1 MAGERRAL
9 YTHKHAASSF
19 SMQAKVID
27 DAVPR
32 AMALVILAISCGAI
46 QAYGGSSSLF
56 LGQKSSEGPKTLPVN
71 TKDVHSQVD
80 VDRQVEKF
88 EDKRFQ
94 ANLAE
99 LGSYTSAAAA
109 RAAAAAEEATAAE
122 QHVQQLD
129 LTNEVT
135 IASAKDYL
143 NEIQSEAQ
151 DAVEASGEVAKT
163 VSEAKTISK
172 AASAKAEKLAL
183 KSVEKMFESKYKSL
197 EGWRK
202 EVLTNHWENA
212 RQAGIKAF
220 QPYEHM
226 MSVANERANKYKAAA
241 VTLSG
246 VASSLAD
253 QASKSSLTAGMK
265 RMNGDM
271 EGAANLDGVAR
282 GLRTHSQELKTYAK
296 NLNSESE
303 ILSENAPTYLER
315 GLMAAKRARY
325 DANPGYLPPLPMN
338 PDFAYVPPTN

>member
-1 MAGERRAL
+1 MAVV
-9 YTHKHAASSF
+9 S
-19 SMQAKVID
+19 
-27 DAVPR
+27 
-32 AMALVILAISCGAI
+32 GAI
-46 QAYGGSSSLF
+46 RAYGGGSSQF
-56 LGQKSSEGPKTLPVN
+56 LGQKSSEGPKTLPIN
-71 TKDVHSQVD
+71 NKDVHSQVD
-80 VDRQVEKF
+80 VDMQVEEF
-88 EDKRFQ
+88 EDTRFQ

-129 LTNEVT
+129 LTNQVT
-135 IASAKDYL
+135 LATATDYL
-143 NEIQSEAQ
+143 NKIQSEAQ

-163 VSEAKTISK
+163 VSEATTISK
-172 AASAKAEKLAL
+172 KASAKAEKLAL
-183 KSVEKMFESKYKSL
+183 KAVEKLFESKYKSL
-197 EGWRK
+197 DGWRK

-241 VTLSG
+241 ETLSG

-271 EGAANLDGVAR
+271 GGAANLDGVAR
-282 GLRTHSQELKTYAK
+282 GLRSHGSELNIYAK
-296 NLNSESE
+296 NLKSESE
-303 ILSENAPTYLER
+303 TLTENAPTYLER

-325 DANPGYLPPLPMN
+325 DANPGYLPPLQMN